1 MEQKYDWELTDR
13 LHTEHGRGDPFA
25 AAVRATRMPMVV
37 TDPDQQDNPI
47 VFVNEAFQLMTGYSR
62 DECIGRNCRFL
73 QGPKTDQQ
81 TISKIRNAVE
91 RGEDVAV
98 DILNYRKDGT
108 TFWNALYLSP
118 VRGGNGDIQF
128 FFASQLDVTNRVNA
142 QQRVVDQ
149 KEQVE
154 HEVKVRTSDLEA
166 SVEAQALLL
175 HEVDHRVKNNLSV
188 IGSLLRMQIRDSDD
202 PNVRRALRST
212 MERVDAMAAV
222 HRRLYQAD
230 DVRYFEV
237 SSYAANI
244 IQDAISASRYKD
256 VFLHSEV
263 QTVRLPSELATSFGL
278 LLNEILLH
286 LFDPYTPIKSVSLRS
301 SIDDETIRI
310 VISNEVVEKTP
321 QDAISP
327 LSLKLIS
334 RLSSQ
339 LGATVDW
346 VHSLDGLAATLTIQV
361 SAP

>member
-13 LHTEHGRGDPFA
+13 LNTEHGRGDPFA

-37 TDPDQQDNPI
+37 TDPGQTDNPI
-47 VFVNEAFQLMTGYSR
+47 VFVNEAFQDLTGYTR
-62 DECIGRNCRFL
+62 EECVGHNCRFL
-73 QGPKTDQQ
+73 QGPETDPKTV
-81 TISKIRNAVE
+81 SKIRNAVE
-91 RGEDVAV
+91 AGEDVSV

-128 FFASQLDVTNRVNA
+128 FFASQLDVSQRVNA
-142 QQRVVDQ
+142 QQKVVDQ

-154 HEVKVRTSDLEA
+154 HEVRVRTADLEA

-202 PNVRRALRST
+202 PNVRKALRST

-222 HRRLYQAD
+222 HRRLYQSD

-244 IQDAISASRYKD
+244 VQDAISASRYKD
-256 VFLHSEV
+256 VFLHSDV
-263 QTVRLPSELATSFGL
+263 QTVHLPSEHATSFGL

-286 LFDPYTPIKSVSLRS
+286 LFDPYTPIKSVNLRS
-301 SIDDETIRI
+301 SADNENIRI
-310 VISNEVVEKTP
+310 VLSNEVVEKTP
-321 QDAISP
+321 QDAVSP
-327 LSLKLIS
+327 LGIKLIA
-334 RLSSQ
+334 RLSGQ
-339 LGATVDW
+339 LNATVEW
-346 VHSLDGLAATLTIQV
+346 EHSLSGLTATLTIPV
-361 SAP
+361 TTP

>member
-1 MEQKYDWELTDR
+1 MDQKYDWELTDR

-37 TDPDQQDNPI
+37 TDPEQDDNPI

-62 DECIGRNCRFL
+62 EECIGRNCRFL
-73 QGPKTDQQ
+73 QGPETDPKT
-81 TISKIRNAVE
+81 ILKIRKAVGN
-91 RGEDVAV
+91 GEDVST

-108 TFWNALYLSP
+108 SFWNALYLSP
-118 VRGGNGDIQF
+118 VRGGNGKILF
-128 FFASQLDVTNRVNA
+128 FFASQLDVTQRIDA
-142 QQRVVDQ
+142 QQKVVDQ

-154 HEVKVRTSDLEA
+154 HEVKVRTADLEA

-188 IGSLLRMQIRDSDD
+188 IGSLLRMQIRDADD
-202 PNVRRALRST
+202 PNVRKALRST

-222 HRRLYQAD
+222 HRRLYQSD
-230 DVRYFEV
+230 DVRYFEI

-244 IQDAISASRYKD
+244 VQDAISASRYKD
-256 VFLHSEV
+256 VFLHSNV

-301 SIDDETIRI
+301 SIDKENIRV

-321 QDAISP
+321 QDAISA

-334 RLSSQ
+334 RLSRQ

-346 VHSLDGLAATLTIQV
+346 DHSLNGLTATLTIPM
-361 SAP
+361 SPL